1 MELDPSNSRA
11 EDLEER
17 IDLQLD
23 IVAALIREE
32 GNELEAIRLLNAL
45 TNQMITAEVE
55 LGQLG
60 DTRTGGRASD
70 QRTARLSRDRGV
82 YYPEDLQVLGRLL
95 DQAVAALPA
104 VLRTPANQLKIAK
117 LILSRSTAAD

>member
-1 MELDPSNSRA
+1 MELDPSNSRS
-11 EDLEER
+11 EDLEHR

-32 GNELEAIRLLNAL
+32 GNELEAVRLLNAL
-45 TNQMITAEVE
+45 TNQMITAELE
-55 LGQLG
+55 LGRLG
-60 DTRTGGRASD
+60 DTRTRAGD
-70 QRTARLSRDRGV
+70 RQTTRLSRDRGV

-104 VLRTPANQLKIAK
+104 VLRTPANRMKIAK
-117 LILSRSTAAD
+117 LILSRAAAD

>member
-1 MELDPSNSRA
+1 MELDPSNSRMQ
-11 EDLEER
+11 DLQDR
-17 IDLQLD
+17 IDLQLG
-23 IVAALIREE
+23 IVAALICEQ

-45 TNQMITAEVE
+45 TDQMITAELE

-60 DTRTGGRASD
+60 DTRTRRCAGDRRVG
-70 QRTARLSRDRGV
+70 RLSRDRGV

-104 VLRTPANQLKIAK
+104 SLRTPANQMTIAK
-117 LILSRSTAAD
+117 LILARAAAE